1 MFLCWSSH
9 TLDIAF
15 ISILRRI
22 LIKEQTPQTG
32 DQQDR
37 GLKIM
42 SQKEGLGERDSLA
55 SQPEE
60 FEGT

>member
-22 LIKEQTPQTG
+22 LIKEHMPQTG

-42 SQKEGLGERDSLA
+42 SQKEGQR
-55 SQPEE
+55 
-60 FEGT
+60 